1 LATEYT
7 VALRDG
13 VSGPADK
20 AAASAR
26 KLRSA
31 LLELEEAKASVGLGG
46 RGSGGVRGGA
56 DRSAAA
62 AARAAA
68 QQVKAAERAQ
78 AQITRDEMRFSAY
91 RLRLNRQEHMQ
102 RDRAEKA
109 ALRSHLK
116 YIKERQRA
124 EDRAAKAKSRARAE
138 TRANFMSAIGN
149 PVIGIGAGIAGAGVA
164 AIGAV
169 AKQGIETAQLLEN
182 AKMTLGALYKDQ
194 KRADATVADMY
205 KFAQETKFDSPD
217 LISMITKIGTVIDDP
232 RQQRQMLGAMA
243 DISTMLSLSGEDMDR
258 AFVNIQ
264 QSFSAGRVEKKDL
277 REFIHA
283 MPGFKGDEMKM
294 GIAEL
299 LKISGKSKED
309 ILEKVEK
316 EIAKGKLGP
325 QTLIAAFEKQVL
337 KQTGK
342 NKLGEYSEQMG
353 GTLTG
358 LISNIKNGL
367 GDLFGQAEIEKW
379 PAMLELKAILT
390 DIANSF
396 KPGTEN
402 GKKLT
407 AMLKSMSEL
416 AVPMVKM
423 GKAVFDLMVYL
434 GSSPKLIKML
444 GIGLLVVGAGLLAVT
459 VLVGL
464 AAAAISALI
473 GAITYSIYKLIEF
486 GISAY
491 KAGADFVTGLAK
503 GIKDGVGK
511 VWEAASGIASTA
523 VAAIKEKLHIASP
536 SRVAMKM
543 GNQTGEGFAIG
554 LERSARGVSQSA
566 AALPAAAVSGMG
578 AAQGSSSG
586 MRMGGGMVFAPT
598 LNFEVTGTN
607 AEDIASRAI
616 MKAKTELRTMLD
628 QYFAQQ
634 YAMGG
639 T

>member
-1 LATEYT
+1 
-7 VALRDG
+7 
-13 VSGPADK
+13 
-20 AAASAR
+20 
-26 KLRSA
+26 
-31 LLELEEAKASVGLGG
+31 
-46 RGSGGVRGGA
+46 
-56 DRSAAA
+56 
-62 AARAAA
+62 
-68 QQVKAAERAQ
+68 
-78 AQITRDEMRFSAY
+78 
-91 RLRLNRQEHMQ
+91 
-102 RDRAEKA
+102 
-109 ALRSHLK
+109 
-116 YIKERQRA
+116 
-124 EDRAAKAKSRARAE
+124 
-138 TRANFMSAIGN
+138 
-149 PVIGIGAGIAGAGVA
+149 
-164 AIGAV
+164 
-169 AKQGIETAQLLEN
+169 
-182 AKMTLGALYKDQ
+182 
-194 KRADATVADMY
+194 
-205 KFAQETKFDSPD
+205 
-217 LISMITKIGTVIDDP
+217 
-232 RQQRQMLGAMA
+232 
-243 DISTMLSLSGEDMDR
+243 
-258 AFVNIQ
+258 
-264 QSFSAGRVEKKDL
+264 
-277 REFIHA
+277 
-283 MPGFKGDEMKM
+283 MKM

-342 NKLGEYSEQMG
+342 NRLGEYSEQMG

-379 PAMLELKAILT
+379 PIMLELKATLT
-390 DIANSF
+390 EIANSF

-407 AMLKSMSEL
+407 AALKQMASL
-416 AVPMVKM
+416 ASPFIKM
-423 GKAVFDLMVYL
+423 GKAVFDLIMWLSTSPRIINLL
-434 GSSPKLIKML
+434 GTGLQVL
-444 GIGLLVVGAGLLAVT
+444 GATLVGVTAIIGAGVVAIGALLGAIALAVDA
-459 VLVGL
+459 VLNF
-464 AAAAISALI
+464 
-473 GAITYSIYKLIEF
+473 GA
-486 GISAY
+486 SAY
-491 KAGADFVTGLAK
+491 KAGADFISGLVK

-578 AAQGSSSG
+578 AAQGPPSG

-598 LNFEVTGTN
+598 INLEVTGTN